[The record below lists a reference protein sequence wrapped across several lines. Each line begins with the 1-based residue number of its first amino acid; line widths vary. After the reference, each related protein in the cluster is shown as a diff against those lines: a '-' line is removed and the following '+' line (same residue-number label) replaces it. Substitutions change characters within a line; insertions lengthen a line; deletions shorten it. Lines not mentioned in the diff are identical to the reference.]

1 MTLPTRLLRA
11 FPAVTLG
18 AVLVGGAGATVLSAE
33 QPPKEHLRTVT
44 PMTKTPLEVVRAF
57 NAAMEKMDF
66 ETALKSVSD
75 DCEYSN
81 GSRGTVYGHAGVRR
95 VLEPFFALMVENTFV
110 ILREAANESIVFME
124 RLDRHRLATGG
135 WIELPVTGVYEVR
148 NGRIAVYHDYF
159 DSVTIDRQLQGRWAA
174 GRQP

>member
-1 MTLPTRLLRA
+1 MTLPTRYLRV
-11 FPAVTLG
+11 FPAVTLL
-18 AVLVGGAGATVLSAE
+18 AVLLGGVHATVLSAE
-33 QPPKEHLRTVT
+33 QPPKAHPKPEK

-66 ETALKSVSD
+66 EAALKYVSD

-81 GSRGTVYGHAGVRR
+81 GSRGTVYGHAGVRK

-110 ILREAANESIVFME
+110 ILREAANDSIVFME

-148 NGRIAVYHDYF
+148 DGRIAVYHDYF
-159 DSVTIDRQLQGRWAA
+159 DSVTIDRQLPGRSPA